1 MKNLALLSALFLLLF
16 YHPFGGFS
24 QRKDLA
30 VEIEQIDVDGYN
42 QFFIS
47 KMNTELLSKAVLIQ
61 IGDGNSAF
69 VKQIGL
75 NSVSAKQEG
84 ILNSLNLIQSD
95 FGGQFTLYQN
105 GEMNDFKGEL
115 NGPNIEALIS
125 QNGNFN
131 TINQQVSGDHLLYE
145 LIQEGE
151 HNTISQSS
159 NSLGSSDL
167 KIYQRGNKM
176 QLIIKSN

>member
-1 MKNLALLSALFLLLF
+1 MKNLTLFSTLFLLLF
-16 YHPFGGFS
+16 YHSFGGFS

-30 VEIEQIDVDGYN
+30 VEIEQIDGYN
-42 QFFIS
+42 HLFLNN
-47 KMNTELLSKAVLIQ
+47 MNTELLSKAVLIQ

-69 VKQIGL
+69 VNQIGF

-84 ILNSLNLIQSD
+84 VLNSLNLIQSD

-105 GEMNDFKGEL
+105 GEMNNFKGEL
-115 NGPNIEALIS
+115 NGPNLEALVS

-131 TINQQVSGDHLLYE
+131 TINQQVSGDHSLYE

-159 NSLGSSDL
+159 NRLGSTDL